1 MKTRRTRAFVFG
13 LALSCAFGTCAAGKT
28 AEGNDKTKPD
38 FSGTW
43 ALDRGKSDYGPFAA
57 SPASRAEV
65 TLEIAHR
72 GPELRVTRR
81 SRAEGRGERTQE
93 SVFYTDGRG
102 ELNPPTLGRVG
113 TKTKTGWEGGKIVAR
128 ARLER
133 RAAGGKTVAFEVSE
147 KWELSA
153 DGRTLTQTASAGS
166 PSGVQTVRL
175 VFRRAA

>member
-1 MKTRRTRAFVFG
+1 VKTRRTRAFVFG
-13 LALSCAFGTCAAGKT
+13 LALSCALFACAAGDAAGGDEK
-28 AEGNDKTKPD
+28 AKPD

-43 ALDRGKSDYGPFAA
+43 ALDKSKSNYGPFAA
-57 SPASRAEV
+57 SPAAREEV
-65 TLEIAHR
+65 TLEIVHR
-72 GPELRVTRR
+72 EPELRVTRR

-102 ELNPPTLGRVG
+102 ELNPPTLGRIG

-133 RAAGGKTVAFEVSE
+133 RAADGRAVTFEVSE
-147 KWELSA
+147 KWEPSA